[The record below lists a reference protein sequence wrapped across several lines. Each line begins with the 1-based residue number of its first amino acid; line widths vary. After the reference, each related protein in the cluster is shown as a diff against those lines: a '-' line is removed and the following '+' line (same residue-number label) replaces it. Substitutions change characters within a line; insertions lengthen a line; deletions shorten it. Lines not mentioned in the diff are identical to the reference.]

1 MYKSFLGV
9 ALSVLFFPVQPAF
22 ADAPIV
28 IKFSH
33 VVADDTPK
41 GRGAL
46 LFKKLV
52 EERLA
57 GEVKVEVFPNSTLFG
72 DADELQALRDG

>member
-1 MYKSFLGV
+1 MYRSLLGAV
-9 ALSVLFFPVQPAF
+9 FASLFVFSNAVLADEPVL
-22 ADAPIV
+22 

-33 VVADDTPK
+33 VVAEDTPK
-41 GRGAL
+41 GKGAL

-57 GEVKVEVFPNSTLFG
+57 GKVQVEVYPNSTLFG
-72 DADELQALRDG
+72 DAHETEA